1 MTAMRA
7 GKNPGR
13 VTRRINPRIV
23 RNPNRE
29 IVIWDLA

>member
-13 VTRRINPRIV
+13 VTRQINPRIV